1 MRKTWIWIV
10 VLLLLFSGCG
20 TPEGPVVPSREVV
33 LPTVDPS
40 AAMAAPSSEET
51 GPAAASTAQPGG
63 EDPAPA
69 ETRIAPTEPAPTEP
83 SPTAPDPTVSAP
95 SIHFEIQPGPN
106 APRPGETSP
115 TEPDVTLTPGAPGAT
130 AEPPA
135 PTEPPATEP
144 APTRPAPTEP
154 APTEPPVTSPTT
166 GTPDPERPDNG
177 EAPTTEDLQIL
188 YVGPYSGPFY
198 EDGSDEEV
206 SSVASLLLENISDRH
221 LEYAELVL
229 YVGGKEAVFQIS
241 DLPAGERVLALEIN
255 RLQIRPEQDATLA
268 KDKTVLRFVPQEEPP
283 ALDFRSDG
291 GNLIVTNVG
300 TSAFRSVEIRYKLR
314 RDKETLLGGLSY
326 RVRVGTLGPGESR
339 TVAAGHYDPDNCT
352 IVYVKTT

>member
-51 GPAAASTAQPGG
+51 GPAAASAAQPGG

-69 ETRIAPTEPAPTEP
+69 ETRIAPTEPP
-83 SPTAPDPTVSAP
+83 PTAPDPTVSAP
-95 SIHFEIQPGPN
+95 SIHFEIQPAPN

-115 TEPDVTLTPGAPGAT
+115 TEPDVTLTPGAPDAT

-144 APTRPAPTEP
+144 APTRP

-283 ALDFRSDG
+283 ALDFRSEG

-352 IVYVKTT
+352 IVFVKVT